1 MTESEDLNQAIAADR
16 GEKGEL
22 KSFSALAGLFG
33 KSESSDKP
41 ASKPGSNKPGSK
53 KQQAPKPEPQAS
65 EKVPAKADAPD
76 DQGPN
81 KPAEALSGA
90 TPPPPATPDV
100 PEKQDNADPTGGKVE
115 EKEKFGEDFV

>member
-33 KSESSDKP
+33 KSEQADKP
-41 ASKPGSNKPGSK
+41 AKKPDSKPSK
-53 KQQAPKPEPQAS
+53 AQDSQAPKPET
-65 EKVPAKADAPD
+65 EKKIPTETAAETSPA
-76 DQGPN
+76 N
-81 KPAEALSGA
+81 STEAGSSV
-90 TPPPPATPDV
+90 TPPPPAPSQASDK
-100 PEKQDNADPTGGKVE
+100 PENVEPAGGKVD

>member
-33 KSESSDKP
+33 RTESSDKP
-41 ASKPGSNKPGSK
+41 ASKSGSK
-53 KQQAPKPEPQAS
+53 KQKAPKPEPQAA
-65 EKVPAKADAPD
+65 EKVPPKVDAPD
-76 DQGPN
+76 DKGQN
-81 KPAEALSGA
+81 KPTEAGSGA
-90 TPPPPATPDV
+90 TTPPPSTPDV